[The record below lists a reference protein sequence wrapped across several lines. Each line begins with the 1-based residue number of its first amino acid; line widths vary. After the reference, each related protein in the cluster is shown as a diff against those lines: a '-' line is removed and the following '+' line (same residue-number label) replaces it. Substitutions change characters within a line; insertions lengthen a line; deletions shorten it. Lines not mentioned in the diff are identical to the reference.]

1 MDPCQ
6 EKVKNQ
12 ENAQGFVCVC
22 GAAAWT
28 PSTINYSPHLR
39 HQDLNMDL
47 FGESTVDAFSVFSQ
61 KSSKKE
67 PEKRKS
73 LSEED
78 GKKEI
83 MKNDAQ
89 DGGPVAKKARVEE
102 HKVAAKT
109 AKLVAN
115 GDGAA
120 SEKQPPQKA
129 DTETPA
135 EESVAE
141 PDRSYQLCKHDV
153 MIPPG
158 YQGSL
163 GQDLYN
169 PPFPESPARQY
180 PFTLDPFQVLH
191 DVFQMRMRL
200 LNFAFSP
207 FFCKQLPRFNNKS

>member
-1 MDPCQ
+1 M
-6 EKVKNQ
+6 
-12 ENAQGFVCVC
+12 
-22 GAAAWT
+22 
-28 PSTINYSPHLR
+28 
-39 HQDLNMDL
+39 
-47 FGESTVDAFSVFSQ
+47 FSQ
-61 KSSKKE
+61 KPSKKE

-89 DGGPVAKKARVEE
+89 DGGPVAKKARVQE

-109 AKLVAN
+109 AQLVAN

-120 SEKQPPQKA
+120 SEKQPLPQNA
-129 DTETPA
+129 DKETPA
-135 EESVAE
+135 EETVAE

-169 PPFPESPARQY
+169 PPFPEAPARQY
-180 PFTLDPFQVLH
+180 PFTLDPFQV
-191 DVFQMRMRL
+191 
-200 LNFAFSP
+200 
-207 FFCKQLPRFNNKS
+207 